1 MEFEASL
8 LASASSRLWRDSDPF
23 DRRRGSSDQCI
34 DFSFWNYLNEQE
46 LLAGFFAA
54 RQPASQTNR
63 EPEYRPRSGTPYS
76 WLN

>member
-8 LASASSRLWRDSDPF
+8 VAPASSRLWRLRPF

-46 LLAGFFAA
+46 LA